1 MTADTKK
8 NVKTLRKGEEYVL
21 QQDINTGES
30 RIKQVPNGTFQ
41 LFQIKSNAVKKGVS
55 FGGFQV
61 EELYDL
67 TKKIYSPRKMSG
79 DNLITFRPPHSQEL
93 KTSLANAHES
103 DPYMKRITAFYTDYT
118 FGDEIKPVITP
129 MKADKPKS
137 RKENDDLVR
146 KVISKTEHEGFVKFI
161 SDVNYMSDVHAVLK
175 GIWHQSYIFGMAA
188 AWKTLSL
195 KELVSVREENK
206 VRIPI
211 GTPIAFKPIDGYYL
225 TYIHQ
230 DVDTFKPK
238 FYEYL
243 NPNSQLTFVQNAE
256 NQPVLELSLRPNTK
270 INDQFNML
278 PWERLMIV
286 KRPNIGT
293 TPNTSVYGVSPILP
307 ILYISENIRRIDE
320 KILPELN
327 EGSYAGVGIFMVN
340 EDSKYDIDKLA
351 QDLSTAGTRIVMN
364 EEIKYIPIQVDF
376 NMEHILNQKVALI
389 KSELLALGLPESMFF
404 PSDINRSTL
413 EVLINIW
420 QNVDLQ
426 KERDLLNSTMWNYW
440 YKDLMQVYFP
450 DEELL
455 DLAITVKLEFKNKTF
470 AGFIDK
476 AAPTIE
482 AYKIGALNKMET
494 REMLDHDAISEFEE
508 EEEDMPIIQ
517 IEKAKAEAVGEQ
529 QRKTQ
534 KAAPKPTVTPF
545 GGGGGSTGT
554 TSATT
559 TKPKP
564 ATTTRDATASKTK
577 VSNNTSRSR

>member
-1 MTADTKK
+1 LTKKDTKTTPK
-8 NVKTLRKGEEYVL
+8 HNEYVIRK
-21 QQDINTGES
+21 DVNTGE
-30 RIKQVPNGTFQ
+30 IDAKQVSNGT
-41 LFQIKSNAVKKGVS
+41 LNAYKARVIAVKKGIS

-67 TKKIYSPRKMSG
+67 QKKIYSPRKMSG
-79 DNLITFRPPHSQEL
+79 DNLISFRPCHTQEL

-103 DPYMKRITAFYTDYT
+103 DPYMKRITQFYTDYT

-129 MKADKPKS
+129 MSSDKPKS
-137 RKENDDLVR
+137 RQENDDLVR
-146 KVISKTEHEGFVKFI
+146 EVISKTEHEGFMKFI
-161 SDVNYMSDVHAVLK
+161 SDVNYMSDVHTVLK

-195 KELVSVREENK
+195 KEMISVRKGNK

-243 NPNSQLTFVQNAE
+243 NPNSQLTFIKNVKGE
-256 NQPVLELSLRPNTK
+256 DILELSLRPNTK

-278 PWERLMIV
+278 PWERLLIV

-327 EGSYAGVGIFMVN
+327 EGSYAGVGIFSI
-340 EDSKYDIDKLA
+340 EQDSKYDIDKLA
-351 QDLSTAGTRIVMN
+351 QDLSTAGTRIVLN
-364 EEIKYIPIQVDF
+364 EPVTYEPIQVDF

-389 KSELLALGLPESMFF
+389 KSELLALGLPESIFF
-404 PSDINRSTL
+404 PTNTNRSVL
-413 EVLINIW
+413 EILINVW

-426 KERDLLNSTMWNYW
+426 KERDALTATMWNYW

-455 DLAITVKLEFKNKTF
+455 DLAITVTLQFKNKTF
-470 AGFIDK
+470 AGFVDK
-476 AAPTIE
+476 AAPTLE

-494 REMLDHDAISEFEE
+494 REMLDHDPISEFDDQEQ
-508 EEEDMPIIQ
+508 DIPLIA

-534 KAAPKPTVTPF
+534 KEAPKPPPAAAAPQLP
-545 GGGGGSTGT
+545 SA
-554 TSATT
+554 ATT
-559 TKPKP
+559 TPSGTVVKTKKP
-564 ATTTRDATASKTK
+564 TTVRDTTKSVTK
-577 VSNNTSRSR
+577 VSQNTSRSN

>member
-1 MTADTKK
+1 MVKK
-8 NVKTLRKGEEYVL
+8 DGKTTPKHNEYIARRNL
-21 QQDINTGES
+21 NTGE
-30 RIKQVPNGTFQ
+30 IDAKQVQNGT
-41 LFQIKSNAVKKGVS
+41 LNAYKARVIAVKKGIS

-67 TKKIYSPRKMSG
+67 QKKIYSPRKMSG
-79 DNLITFRPPHSQEL
+79 DNLISFRPCHTQEL

-103 DPYMKRITAFYTDYT
+103 DPYMKRITQFYTDYT

-129 MKADKPKS
+129 MASDKPKS

-146 KVISKTEHEGFVKFI
+146 EVISKTEHEGFMKFI

-195 KELVSVREENK
+195 KEMISVRKGNK
-206 VRIPI
+206 VRIPL
-211 GTPIAFKPIDGYYL
+211 GTPITFKPIDGYYL

-243 NPNSQLTFVQNAE
+243 NPNSQLTFVKNVKGE
-256 NQPVLELSLRPNTK
+256 DVLELSLRPNTK

-278 PWERLMIV
+278 PWERLLIV

-327 EGSYAGVGIFMVN
+327 EGSYAGVGIFSI
-340 EDSKYDIDKLA
+340 EQDSKYDIDKLA
-351 QDLSTAGTRIVMN
+351 QDLSTAGTRIVLN
-364 EEIKYIPIQVDF
+364 EPVTYEPIQVDF

-389 KSELLALGLPESMFF
+389 KSELLALGLPESIFF
-404 PSDINRSTL
+404 PTNTNRSVL
-413 EVLINIW
+413 EILINVW

-426 KERDLLNSTMWNYW
+426 KERDALTATMWNYW
-440 YKDLMQVYFP
+440 YRDLMQVYFP

-455 DLAITVKLEFKNKTF
+455 DLAITVTLQFKNKTF
-470 AGFIDK
+470 AGFVDK
-476 AAPTIE
+476 AAPTLE

-494 REMLDHDAISEFEE
+494 REMLDHDPISEFDDQEQ
-508 EEEDMPIIQ
+508 DIPLIA

-534 KAAPKPTVTPF
+534 KEAPKPPAAAPQLP
-545 GGGGGSTGT
+545 SPT
-554 TSATT
+554 TAATT
-559 TKPKP
+559 TTSGTVVKTKKP
-564 ATTTRDATASKTK
+564 TTVRDTTKSITK
-577 VSNNTSRSR
+577 VSQNTSRSN

>member
-1 MTADTKK
+1 MTDSKK

-21 QQDINTGES
+21 QQDVNTGES
-30 RIKQVPNGTFQ
+30 NIKQVPNGTLR
-41 LFQIKSNAVKKGVS
+41 LFQIRSNAVKKGVS

-79 DNLITFRPPHSQEL
+79 DNLISFKPPHSQEL

-103 DPYMKRITAFYTDYT
+103 DPYMKRITQFYTDYT

-137 RKENDDLVR
+137 RDENDKLVR
-146 KVISKTEHEGFVKFI
+146 EVISKTEHEGFMKFI
-161 SDVNYMSDVHAVLK
+161 SDVDYMSGVHSVLK

-188 AWKTLSL
+188 AWKTLSM
-195 KELVSVREENK
+195 KELVSVRKGNK

-256 NQPVLELSLRPNTK
+256 NKPVLELSLRPNTK

-278 PWERLMIV
+278 PWERLLIV

-364 EEIKYIPIQVDF
+364 EEIKYEPIEVDF

-389 KSELLALGLPESMFF
+389 KSELLALGLPESIFF
-404 PSDINRSTL
+404 PTNTNRSVL
-413 EVLINIW
+413 EILINVW

-426 KERDLLNSTMWNYW
+426 KERDALTSTMWNYW

-470 AGFIDK
+470 AGFVDK
-476 AAPTIE
+476 AAPIIE
-482 AYKIGALNKMET
+482 AHKWGILNKMES
-494 REMLDHDAISEFEE
+494 REGLDYDAVSEFEDK
-508 EEEDMPIIQ
+508 EEDMPLIQ
-517 IEKAKAEAVGEQ
+517 IEEAK
-529 QRKTQ
+529 Q
-534 KAAPKPTVTPF
+534 KAIADNAPTPPVSF
-545 GGGGGSTGT
+545 GGGGVGKGGKPSGSTT
-554 TSATT
+554 VSTA
-559 TKPKP
+559 TKPKSS
-564 ATTTRDATASKTK
+564 TTVRDTTKSVTK
-577 VSNNTSRSR
+577 VSQDTSRSR

>member
-1 MTADTKK
+1 MTSKK
-8 NVKTLRKGEEYVL
+8 EPKTPPKHNEYVIRK
-21 QQDINTGES
+21 DINTGEIS
-30 RIKQVPNGTFQ
+30 TKQVPNGTMQTYIFRT
-41 LFQIKSNAVKKGVS
+41 NAVKKGVS

-103 DPYMKRITAFYTDYT
+103 DPYMKRITQFYTDYT

-129 MKADKPKS
+129 MKSDKPKS

-146 KVISKTEHEGFVKFI
+146 EVITKTEHEGFMKFI
-161 SDVNYMSDVHAVLK
+161 SDVNYMSDVHSVLK

-195 KELVSVREENK
+195 KELLSVRKGNK

-243 NPNSQLTFVQNAE
+243 NPNSQLTFVENAE
-256 NQPVLELSLRPNTK
+256 GKPILELSLRPNTK
-270 INDQFNML
+270 TNDQFNML
-278 PWERLMIV
+278 PWERLLIV

-364 EEIKYIPIQVDF
+364 EEIKYEPIEVDF

-389 KSELLALGLPESMFF
+389 KSELLALGLPESIFF
-404 PSDINRSTL
+404 PTNTNRSVL
-413 EVLINIW
+413 EILINVW

-426 KERDLLNSTMWNYW
+426 KERDALTSTMWNYW

-470 AGFIDK
+470 AGFVDK
-476 AAPTIE
+476 AAPTLE
-482 AYKIGALNKMET
+482 AYKWGALNKMET
-494 REMLDHDAISEFEE
+494 REMLDHDAISEFEDKQ
-508 EEEDMPIIQ
+508 EDIPL
-517 IEKAKAEAVGEQ
+517 IEIENAKQEAIA
-529 QRKTQ
+529 KN
-534 KAAPKPTVTPF
+534 APDVTF
-545 GGGGGSTGT
+545 GGGRGGTGNT
-554 TSATT
+554 GKGSSSIINTA
-559 TKPKP
+559 TKPKSSSS
-564 ATTTRDATASKTK
+564 TTVRDTTKSVTK
-577 VSNNTSRSR
+577 VSQDTSRSR